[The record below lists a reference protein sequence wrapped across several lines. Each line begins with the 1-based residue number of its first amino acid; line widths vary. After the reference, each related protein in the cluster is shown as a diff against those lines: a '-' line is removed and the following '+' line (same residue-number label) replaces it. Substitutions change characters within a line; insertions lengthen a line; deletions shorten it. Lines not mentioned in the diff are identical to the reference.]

1 MKSIAL
7 FLAISIGLT
16 TVMPSYARGGGF
28 GGGGFGGGRSF
39 GGGGFG
45 GGRSF
50 GGDGGFRGGDGGF
63 RGGDGGFRGGDGGFR
78 GSDGGFRGGD
88 GGFRGGDNGFS
99 GRQPQNFGGGF
110 NDISQ
115 SRGAGNLA
123 GRSDSGAFANHP
135 NFGGNA
141 GDRSG
146 NFANNH
152 PNASGDF
159 SNWKNGGGDN
169 FHHFDPSNS
178 DWHNNSIR
186 NSGNTFTQNNFN
198 RYGAYGGYGAYGHP
212 YGYGGMWGYP
222 GAWGAYGWGAAT
234 AWTCMGLTTL
244 TSFLGLAALAGSGNN
259 NGNNGNS
266 VSNVTYEGPNVY
278 VNGNPAGTQE
288 QYYDQA
294 QQLASV
300 GQQYVDTTTNAGAG
314 QPTGNGQN
322 SQWQPLGVF
331 SLAQKGQ
338 TQSSMLFQLAINKD
352 GIVRGNYMNQLTNE
366 NDQVYGS
373 LDKNT
378 QRISFTI
385 GQNTGNS
392 TVFDTSLADMTKD
405 DAPVLVHYG
414 PNNTQAMMLV
424 RLPAPQGNATS

>member
-7 FLAISIGLT
+7 FLALTISLT
-16 TVMPSYARGGGF
+16 TVAPTFARGGGF
-28 GGGGFGGGRSF
+28 GGGGFGGGGF
-39 GGGGFG
+39 GGGGGFRGGGFG
-45 GGRSF
+45 GG
-50 GGDGGFRGGDGGF
+50 GGFRGGDFGGGGF
-63 RGGDGGFRGGDGGFR
+63 RGGESGFRGGEGGFRGGNDGGFRGNDGGFR
-78 GSDGGFRGGD
+78 GNNASGFR
-88 GGFRGGDNGFS
+88 
-99 GRQPQNFGGGF
+99 QPDSNFGGGF
-110 NDISQ
+110 NDIAQ

-123 GRSDSGAFANHP
+123 GRGNFDNNFANRGNFANHP
-135 NFGGNA
+135 N
-141 GDRSG
+141 
-146 NFANNH
+146 ANG
-152 PNASGDF
+152 AF
-159 SNWKNGGGDN
+159 SNWKNGEGGNN
-169 FHHFDPSNS
+169 FHHFDPSNT

-186 NSGNTFTQNNFN
+186 NSGNTFTQNNYN
-198 RYGAYGGYGAYGHP
+198 RYGGYGGYGAYGHP

-244 TSFLGLAALAGSGNN
+244 TSFLGMAAIAGSGKN
-259 NGNNGNS
+259 NGNNGAS

-294 QQLASV
+294 QQLAST
-300 GQQYVDTTTNAGAG
+300 GQQYVDTTAG
-314 QPTGNGQN
+314 QPG
-322 SQWQPLGVF
+322 SSPDASAQWQALGVF

-366 NDQVYGS
+366 TDQVYGS
-373 LDKNT
+373 LDKQT

-385 GQNTGNS
+385 GQNNSNS
-392 TVFDTSLADMTKD
+392 TVFDTTLSDLTKD

-414 PNNTQAMMLV
+414 PSNTQAMMLV
-424 RLPAPQGNATS
+424 RLPAPQQTASS

>member
-7 FLAISIGLT
+7 FLAVSIGLT
-16 TVMPSYARGGGF
+16 TVMPTYARGGGF

-45 GGRSF
+45 SGRSF
-50 GGDGGFRGGDGGF
+50 GGGDGGFRGGDGGF
-63 RGGDGGFRGGDGGFR
+63 RGGDSGFRGGDSGFR
-78 GSDGGFRGGD
+78 GNS
-88 GGFRGGDNGFS
+88 
-99 GRQPQNFGGGF
+99 NFGGGF
-110 NDISQ
+110 GDVSQ
-115 SRGAGNLA
+115 SRGAGNMA
-123 GRSDSGAFANHP
+123 E
-135 NFGGNA
+135 
-141 GDRSG
+141 RSG
-146 NFANNH
+146 DGRFGNFNSNH
-152 PNASGDF
+152 PNASSNL
-159 SNWKNGGGDN
+159 SNWKDGQGNN
-169 FHHFDPSNS
+169 FHHFDPSNT

-186 NSGNTFTQNNFN
+186 NSGNTFTQNNYN
-198 RYGAYGGYGAYGHP
+198 HYGAYGGYHGYGAYGHP

-244 TSFLGLAALAGSGNN
+244 TSFLGLAAIADSSKN
-259 NGNNGNS
+259 NGNNGSS

-278 VNGNPAGTQE
+278 VNGNPAGTQD

-300 GQQYVDTTTNAGAG
+300 GQQYVD
-314 QPTGNGQN
+314 PTAATAAPSSSGGSAN

-366 NDQVYGS
+366 QDQVYGS
-373 LDKNT
+373 LDKKT

-385 GQNTGNS
+385 GQNSSNP

-414 PNNTQAMMLV
+414 PSNTQAMMLV
-424 RLPAPQGNATS
+424 RLPAPQTPANS

>member
-7 FLAISIGLT
+7 FLAITISLT
-16 TVMPSYARGGGF
+16 TVPPTFARGGGF

-45 GGRSF
+45 GGGRSFGGGDFGGGGRSF
-50 GGDGGFRGGDGGF
+50 GGD
-63 RGGDGGFRGGDGGFR
+63 
-78 GSDGGFRGGD
+78 SGFRGGD
-88 GGFRGGDNGFS
+88 GGFRGGDNGFRGGDS
-99 GRQPQNFGGGF
+99 GFRGGDDGFRNGNFGGGF
-110 NDISQ
+110 GDIAQ
-115 SRGAGNLA
+115 SRGGDFNRGN
-123 GRSDSGAFANHP
+123 FANRP
-135 NFGGNA
+135 N
-141 GDRSG
+141 SG
-146 NFANNH
+146 NFSNNH

-159 SNWKNGGGDN
+159 SNWKNGQGN
-169 FHHFDPSNS
+169 FHNFDPSNA

-186 NSGNTFTQNNFN
+186 NSGNTFTQNNYNHYNAF
-198 RYGAYGGYGAYGHP
+198 GAYGGYGHP
-212 YGYGGMWGYP
+212 YGYGGFWGYP

-244 TSFLGLAALAGSGNN
+244 TSFLGIAALAGSGKN
-259 NGNNGNS
+259 NGNNGSS

-278 VNGNPAGTQE
+278 VNGNPAGTQVD
-288 QYYDQA
+288 YYNQA
-294 QQLASV
+294 EQLASA
-300 GQQYVDTTTNAGAG
+300 GQQYVDTTPN
-314 QPTGNGQN
+314 TGSSGGGN

-366 NDQVYGS
+366 TDQVYGS
-373 LDKNT
+373 LDKKT

-385 GQNTGNS
+385 GQNTANS
-392 TVFDTSLADMTKD
+392 TVFDTSLSDITKD

-414 PNNTQAMMLV
+414 PNSTQAMMLV
-424 RLPAPQGNATS
+424 RLPAPQNGATS

>member
-7 FLAISIGLT
+7 FLAITISLT
-16 TVMPSYARGGGF
+16 TVAPTFARGGGF

-45 GGRSF
+45 GGGRSFGGGDFGGGGRSF

-63 RGGDGGFRGGDGGFR
+63 RGGDNGFRSGDDGFR
-78 GSDGGFRGGD
+78 
-88 GGFRGGDNGFS
+88 NG
-99 GRQPQNFGGGF
+99 NFGGGF
-110 NDISQ
+110 GDIAQ
-115 SRGAGNLA
+115 SRGGDFNRGN
-123 GRSDSGAFANHP
+123 FANRP
-135 NFGGNA
+135 
-141 GDRSG
+141 DSG
-146 NFANNH
+146 NFSNNH
-152 PNASGDF
+152 PNASGAF
-159 SNWKNGGGDN
+159 SNWKNGQGN
-169 FHHFDPSNS
+169 FHKFDPQNA

-186 NSGNTFTQNNFN
+186 NSGNTFTQNNYNHYNAF
-198 RYGAYGGYGAYGHP
+198 GAYGGYGHP
-212 YGYGGMWGYP
+212 YGYGGFWGYP

-244 TSFLGLAALAGSGNN
+244 TSFLGIAALADSGNN
-259 NGNNGNS
+259 SNS

-278 VNGNPAGTQE
+278 VNGNPAGTQVD
-288 QYYDQA
+288 YYNQA
-294 QQLASV
+294 EQLASA
-300 GQQYVDTTTNAGAG
+300 GQQYVDTTPN
-314 QPTGNGQN
+314 TGSSGGGN

-366 NDQVYGS
+366 TEQVYGS
-373 LDKNT
+373 LDKKT

-385 GQNTGNS
+385 GQNTDNS
-392 TVFDTSLADMTKD
+392 TVFDTSLSDITKD

-414 PNNTQAMMLV
+414 PNSTQAMMLV
-424 RLPAPQGNATS
+424 RLPAPQNGATS